1 MKKHIMEYSQVI
13 NESFGVGSVILI
25 NGKSEDSGKKLY
37 ATHIIGSAALNPGAT
52 MLFLSDDFYRIKKDG
67 DRLKAVRI
75 GFSTES
81 ALKSALNVSSTGR
94 ISIIKNNNK
103 TPFHWITLKHKVMH
117 TALHA
122 VEDVLNKDN
131 YILE

>member
-81 ALKSALNVSSTGR
+81 ALKSALKVSSTGR

-103 TPFHWITLKHKVMH
+103 TPFHWITLNHKVMH

>member
-1 MKKHIMEYSQVI
+1 MKKHIMEYFEVI

-25 NGKSEDSGKKLY
+25 NGKAEDSGKKLY
-37 ATHIIGSAALNPGAT
+37 ATHIVGSAELNPGAT

-67 DRLKAVRI
+67 EKLKAVRI
-75 GFSTES
+75 GFSNEA
-81 ALKSALNVSSTGR
+81 ALKSALKVSSAGR

-103 TPFHWITLKHKVMH
+103 TPFHWITLKHKVLH

-122 VEDVLNKDN
+122 VEEVLNKDN